1 MRPKL
6 CGLLCR
12 VVVGVCVAGLGG
24 PAAAQTPL
32 PPKAGPTPALDAA
45 PPGGLPIG
53 TFPGI
58 TEAQMFYYQQ
68 ALNLDFQM
76 VDLAV
81 TNARVELVRASLAEP
96 RNNAGITAAADKLI
110 AAETAAATRRA
121 EGLAKVQ
128 AGPNRLTAAQIAAL
142 VANGGRY
149 SAGNGMA
156 GNNASVILPLD
167 YADHQGYVSLFD
179 GVSMKGWDGNP
190 KFWRVEDGA
199 IVGQSSPQN
208 PSGNSYISYRDV
220 EARDFNL
227 KMEIKIEGTAGSG
240 IQYRSKTNLPWL
252 VNINAAVA
260 NNNGPVNLDW
270 MTTGPQADF
279 WPTQVHT
286 GQVYS
291 ENTPMR
297 IQVRRGFVGEGSG
310 YGPRRMLGTLG
321 DPAALQ
327 SVIKMNDWNEY
338 TIIARGPVVIHIING
353 ATMAVMIDDDPKSS
367 NNWSGQ
373 IGVELEA
380 TGKVAFRNVWLKK
393 LN

>member
-1 MRPKL
+1 MNRQLKAML
-6 CGLLCR
+6 IGAS
-12 VVVGVCVAGLGG
+12 VASL
-24 PAAAQTPL
+24 AAQTQL
-32 PPKAGPTPALDAA
+32 PPKAGPTPALDAT
-45 PPGGLPIG
+45 PPGGMPVG

-68 ALNLDFQM
+68 ALNHDFQR

-81 TNARVELVRASLAEP
+81 TTARTELARASLAEP
-96 RNNAGITAAADKLI
+96 RNDPAITAAVNTLV
-110 AAETAAATRRA
+110 AAELAAAKRKADGFAR
-121 EGLAKVQ
+121 VQ
-128 AGPNRLTAAQIAAL
+128 AGPNRLNATQIAAL
-142 VANGGRY
+142 AANGGRY

-156 GNNASVILPLD
+156 GNNASEILPLD
-167 YADHQGYVSLFD
+167 YKDREGYISLFD
-179 GVSMKGWDGNP
+179 GVSLKGWDGNP
-190 KFWRVEDGA
+190 RFWRVEDGA
-199 IVGQSSPQN
+199 IVGESSPQN
-208 PSGNSYISYRDV
+208 PSGNSYITYRDI
-220 EARDFNL
+220 EAHDFNL
-227 KMEIKIEGTAGSG
+227 KMEIKVEGTAGTG

-252 VNINAAVA
+252 ANINAAVA
-260 NNNGPVNLDW
+260 TNNGPVNLDW

-279 WPTQVHT
+279 WPSQVHT
-286 GQVYS
+286 GQAYS

-297 IQVRRGFVGEGSG
+297 IQVRRGFVGEGRG

-327 SVIKMNDWNEY
+327 NVVRMNDWNEY
-338 TIIARGPVVIHIING
+338 TVIARGPVVIHIING

>member
-1 MRPKL
+1 M
-6 CGLLCR
+6 
-12 VVVGVCVAGLGG
+12 V
-24 PAAAQTPL
+24 
-32 PPKAGPTPALDAA
+32 
-45 PPGGLPIG
+45 G

-58 TEAQMFYYQQ
+58 TEKQLFFYQQ

-81 TNARVELVRASLAEP
+81 ANARRDLAIASLSLP
-96 RNNAGITAAADKLI
+96 RNDAAITAAAAKL
-110 AAETAAATRRA
+110 AAADLAAAMKKA
-121 EGLAKVQ
+121 EAFAKVQ
-128 AGPNRLTAAQIAAL
+128 SGPNRLNAAQKAAL
-142 VANGGRY
+142 LANGGRY

-156 GNNASVILPLD
+156 GGNASVIRPIEFG
-167 YADHQGYVSLFD
+167 DHEGYISLFD
-179 GVSMKGWDGNP
+179 GVSLKGWDGNP
-190 KFWRVEDGA
+190 KFWRVENGA
-199 IVGQSSPQN
+199 IVGESTAQN
-208 PSGNSYISYRDV
+208 PSGNSYIMYRDL
-220 EARDFNL
+220 EAHDFNL
-227 KMEIKIEGTAGSG
+227 KMEIRIDGSGGSG

-252 VNINAAVA
+252 AGINNAVA

-279 WPTQVHT
+279 WPTTEHT
-286 GQVYS
+286 GQTYS

-310 YGPRRMLGTLG
+310 YGPRRHLGTVG

-327 SVIKMNDWNEY
+327 KLIKLNDWNEY
-338 TIIARGPVVIHIING
+338 TVIARGPVQIHIING

-367 NNWSGQ
+367 NIWSGQ

-380 TGKVAFRNVWLKK
+380 TGKISFRNVWLKK

>member
-1 MRPKL
+1 MKSNL
-6 CGLLCR
+6 CGLHRLVALG
-12 VVVGVCVAGLGG
+12 VVATSVASLS
-24 PAAAQTPL
+24 AQTQL

-45 PPGGLPIG
+45 PPGGMPVG

-68 ALNLDFQM
+68 ALNHDFQM

-81 TNARVELVRASLAEP
+81 TTARTELARASLADP
-96 RNNAGITAAADKLI
+96 RNDLAIAAAVNTLV
-110 AAETAAATRRA
+110 AAELAAANRKADGFAR
-121 EGLAKVQ
+121 VQ
-128 AGPNRLTAAQIAAL
+128 AGPNRLNETQIAAL

-156 GNNASVILPLD
+156 GNNSSEILPID
-167 YADHQGYVSLFD
+167 YKDREGYISLFD

-190 KFWRVEDGA
+190 RFWRVEGGA
-199 IVGQSSPQN
+199 IVGESSPEN
-208 PSGNSYISYRDV
+208 PSGNSYISYRDI
-220 EARDFNL
+220 EAHDFNL
-227 KMEIKIEGTAGSG
+227 KIEIKVEGTAGTG

-252 VNINAAVA
+252 ANINAAVA
-260 NNNGPVNLDW
+260 TDNGPVKLDW

-297 IQVRRGFVGEGSG
+297 IQVRRGFVGEGRG

-327 SVIKMNDWNEY
+327 SVIRMNDWNEY
-338 TIIARGPVVIHIING
+338 TVIARGPVVIHIING
-353 ATMAVMIDDDPKSS
+353 ATMAVMIDDDPRSS

>member
-1 MRPKL
+1 MKPNL
-6 CGLLCR
+6 CAHRGLVALA
-12 VVVGVCVAGLGG
+12 VVAASVASLY
-24 PAAAQTPL
+24 AQTQL
-32 PPKAGPTPALDAA
+32 PPKAGPTPALDAT
-45 PPGGLPIG
+45 PPGGMPVG

-68 ALNLDFQM
+68 ALNHDFQM

-81 TNARVELVRASLAEP
+81 TTARAELARASLAEP
-96 RNNAGITAAADKLI
+96 RNDPGIAAAVNKLV
-110 AAETAAATRRA
+110 AAELAAANRKADAFAR
-121 EGLAKVQ
+121 VQ
-128 AGPNRLTAAQIAAL
+128 AGPNRLNATQIAAL
-142 VANGGRY
+142 AANGGRY

-156 GNNASVILPLD
+156 GNNASEILPID
-167 YADHQGYVSLFD
+167 YKDRDGYISLFD
-179 GVSMKGWDGNP
+179 GKSLKGWDGNP

-199 IVGQSSPQN
+199 IVGESSPQN
-208 PSGNSYISYRDV
+208 PSGNSYISYRDI
-220 EARDFNL
+220 EAHDFNL
-227 KMEIKIEGTAGSG
+227 KMEIKVEGTAGTG

-252 VNINAAVA
+252 ANINAAVA
-260 NNNGPVNLDW
+260 TNNGPVNLDW

-279 WPTQVHT
+279 WPSQVHT
-286 GQVYS
+286 GQAYS

-297 IQVRRGFVGEGSG
+297 IQVRRGFVGEGRG

-327 SVIKMNDWNEY
+327 SVIRMDDWNEY
-338 TIIARGPVVIHIING
+338 TVIARGPVVIHIING
-353 ATMAVMIDDDPKSS
+353 ATMAVMIDDDPRSS

>member
-1 MRPKL
+1 MKPIL
-6 CGLLCR
+6 CALRGLLALA
-12 VVVGVCVAGLGG
+12 VVAISVAS
-24 PAAAQTPL
+24 PSAQTQL
-32 PPKAGPTPALDAA
+32 PAKAGPTPALDAT
-45 PPGGLPIG
+45 PPGGMPVG

-68 ALNLDFQM
+68 VLNHDFQM

-81 TNARVELVRASLAEP
+81 TAARTELARASLAEP
-96 RNNAGITAAADKLI
+96 RNDPDIAAAVNKLV
-110 AAETAAATRRA
+110 AAELAAANLKADRFAR
-121 EGLAKVQ
+121 VQ
-128 AGPNRLTAAQIAAL
+128 AGPNRLNATQVAAL

-156 GNNASVILPLD
+156 GNNASEILPID
-167 YADHQGYVSLFD
+167 YKDREGYISLFD
-179 GVSMKGWDGNP
+179 GISLKGWDGNP

-199 IVGQSSPQN
+199 IVGESSAQN
-208 PSGNSYISYRDV
+208 PSGNSYISYRDI
-220 EARDFNL
+220 EAHDFNL
-227 KMEIKIEGTAGSG
+227 KMEIKVEGTAGTG

-252 VNINAAVA
+252 ANINAAVA
-260 NNNGPVNLDW
+260 TNNGPVNLDW

-279 WPTQVHT
+279 WPSQVHT
-286 GQVYS
+286 GQAYS

-297 IQVRRGFVGEGSG
+297 IQVRRGFVGEGRG

-327 SVIKMNDWNEY
+327 SVIRVDDWNEY
-338 TIIARGPVVIHIING
+338 TVIARGPVVIHIING
-353 ATMAVMIDDDPKSS
+353 ATMAVMIDDDPRSS

>member
-1 MRPKL
+1 MTPNL
-6 CGLLCR
+6 CGLR
-12 VVVGVCVAGLGG
+12 RFVAFGVVATSVAALG
-24 PAAAQTPL
+24 AQTQL
-32 PPKAGPTPALDAA
+32 PPKAGPTPALDAT
-45 PPGGLPIG
+45 PPGGMPVG

-81 TNARVELVRASLAEP
+81 TTARTELARAALAEP
-96 RNNAGITAAADKLI
+96 RDGRAITAAVNTLA
-110 AAETAAATRRA
+110 AAELAAANRKADLFAR
-121 EGLAKVQ
+121 VQ
-128 AGPNRLTAAQIAAL
+128 AGPNRLNETQIAAL
-142 VANGGRY
+142 AANGGRY

-156 GNNASVILPLD
+156 GNNSSEILPID
-167 YADHQGYVSLFD
+167 YKDREGYVSLFD
-179 GVSMKGWDGNP
+179 GVSLKGWDGNP

-199 IVGQSSPQN
+199 IVGESSPQN

-220 EARDFNL
+220 EAHDFNL
-227 KMEIKIEGTAGSG
+227 KMEIKVEGTAGTG

-252 VNINAAVA
+252 ASIGAAVA
-260 NNNGPVNLDW
+260 ANNGPVNLDW

-279 WPTQVHT
+279 WPSQVHT
-286 GQVYS
+286 GQAYS

-297 IQVRRGFVGEGSG
+297 IQVRRGFVGEGHG

-327 SVIKMNDWNEY
+327 SVIRMNDWNEY
-338 TIIARGPVVIHIING
+338 TVIARGPVVIHIING
-353 ATMAVMIDDDPKSS
+353 ATMAVMIDDDPRSS

>member
-1 MRPKL
+1 MKSN
-6 CGLLCR
+6 
-12 VVVGVCVAGLGG
+12 LGG
-24 PAAAQTPL
+24 LRRLVALGVVATSVASLSAQTQL

-45 PPGGLPIG
+45 PAGGLPVG

-68 ALNLDFQM
+68 ALNHDFQM

-81 TNARVELVRASLAEP
+81 TTARTELARASLAEP
-96 RNNAGITAAADKLI
+96 RNDRDVAAAVDTLA
-110 AAETAAATRRA
+110 AAELAAANRKADLFARLQT
-121 EGLAKVQ
+121 
-128 AGPNRLTAAQIAAL
+128 GPHRLNETQIAAL

-156 GNNASVILPLD
+156 GNNSSEILPVD
-167 YADHQGYVSLFD
+167 NKDREGYISLFD
-179 GVSMKGWDGNP
+179 GVSLKGWDGNP
-190 KFWRVEDGA
+190 RFWRVEDGA
-199 IVGQSSPQN
+199 IVGESSSQN
-208 PSGNSYISYRDV
+208 PSGNSYITYRDI
-220 EARDFNL
+220 EAHDFNL
-227 KMEIKIEGTAGSG
+227 KMEIKVEGTAGTG

-252 VNINAAVA
+252 ANINAAVVT
-260 NNNGPVNLDW
+260 NNGPVNLDW

-279 WPTQVHT
+279 WPSQVHT

-297 IQVRRGFVGEGSG
+297 IQVRRGFVGEGRG

-327 SVIKMNDWNEY
+327 NVIRMNDWNEY
-338 TIIARGPVVIHIING
+338 TVIARGPVVIHIING

>member
-1 MRPKL
+1 MKPNL
-6 CGLLCR
+6 CARRLAAL
-12 VVVGVCVAGLGG
+12 ALAAAALA
-24 PAAAQTPL
+24 PLAAQTQL
-32 PPKAGPTPALDAA
+32 PPKAGPTPALDAT
-45 PPGGLPIG
+45 PPGGMPVG

-68 ALNLDFQM
+68 ALNHDFQM

-81 TNARVELVRASLAEP
+81 TTARTEVARASLAEP
-96 RNNAGITAAADKLI
+96 RNDAGIAAAVDRLI
-110 AAETAAATRRA
+110 AAELAAANRKA
-121 EGLAKVQ
+121 EGFARVQ
-128 AGPNRLTAAQIAAL
+128 AGPHRLSARQIAAL
-142 VANGGRY
+142 AANGGRY

-156 GNNASVILPLD
+156 GNNSSEILPI
-167 YADHQGYVSLFD
+167 DHQDRDGYVSLFD
-179 GVSMKGWDGNP
+179 GVSLKGWDGNP
-190 KFWRVEDGA
+190 RFWRVEDGA
-199 IVGQSSPQN
+199 IVGESTPQN
-208 PSGNSYISYRDV
+208 PSGNSYISYRDI
-220 EARDFNL
+220 EAHDFNL
-227 KMEIKIEGTAGSG
+227 NMEIKVEGTAGTG

-252 VNINAAVA
+252 ANINAAVA
-260 NNNGPVNLDW
+260 TNNGPVNLDW

-279 WPTQVHT
+279 WPSQEHT

-297 IQVRRGFVGEGSG
+297 IQVRRGFVGEGRG

-327 SVIKMNDWNEY
+327 GVIRVNDWNEY
-338 TIIARGPVVIHIING
+338 TVIARGPVVIHIING
-353 ATMAVMIDDDPKSS
+353 ATMAVMIDDDPRSS